1 MTPLELLF
9 ASFTNK
15 LIMTIYR
22 LFITKHHY
30 NVKIM
35 EEPKIAAKGPVAVEL
50 EEGKKYF
57 FCSCGKSVNQ
67 PFCDGAHSGSSFQ
80 PLAFTAEKTG
90 KAFLCQCKKSANA
103 PFCDGA
109 HSSLS

>member
-1 MTPLELLF
+1 
-9 ASFTNK
+9 
-15 LIMTIYR
+15 
-22 LFITKHHY
+22 
-30 NVKIM
+30 M
-35 EEPKIAAKGPVAVEL
+35 EEPKIAAKEPAAVEL

-57 FCSCGKSVNQ
+57 FCSCGQSANQ
-67 PFCDGAHSGSSFQ
+67 PFCDGAHSGSGFQ

-109 HSSLS
+109 HTSLS